1 MNNVHEKLFKEI
13 KMIQEEVVY
22 TALIENPDLK
32 DLLFDITYDTIFKL
46 LEVFDGYR
54 NDPSLSWNNKNNVN
68 KYYLDGYTPG
78 SGTGFLPGEKY
89 PGSN

>member
-32 DLLFDITYDTIFKL
+32 DLLFDITYDTIFMIL
-46 LEVFDGYR
+46 I
-54 NDPSLSWNNKNNVN
+54 
-68 KYYLDGYTPG
+68 
-78 SGTGFLPGEKY
+78 
-89 PGSN
+89 

>member
-1 MNNVHEKLFKEI
+1 MIMNNVHEKLFKEI

-54 NDPSLSWNNKNNVN
+54 NTELNLDIIDKKNKNSININ
-68 KYYLDGYTPG
+68 RNLHDLCSKYLQDK
-78 SGTGFLPGEKY
+78 GE
-89 PGSN
+89 

>member
-32 DLLFDITYDTIFKL
+32 DLLFDITYDTFL
-46 LEVFDGYR
+46 
-54 NDPSLSWNNKNNVN
+54 N
-68 KYYLDGYTPG
+68 YLK
-78 SGTGFLPGEKY
+78 FLMDIEIL
-89 PGSN
+89 N

>member
-1 MNNVHEKLFKEI
+1 MSSMMQEKLQKLFKEI

-54 NDPSLSWNNKNNVN
+54 NTELNLDIIDKKNKNSININHNLHDLCSKVN
-68 KYYLDGYTPG
+68 RI
-78 SGTGFLPGEKY
+78 
-89 PGSN
+89 

>member
-68 KYYLDGYTPG
+68 KYYPDGYTPG
-78 SGTGFLPGEKY
+78 SGTGFLLGEKY

>member
-54 NDPSLSWNNKNNVN
+54 NTELN
-68 KYYLDGYTPG
+68 LDIMIIRKEIFYG
-78 SGTGFLPGEKY
+78 
-89 PGSN
+89 